1 MTGTVLE
8 DPQWSLE
15 RRASSGH
22 LVWRKDT
29 PSSKVRFR
37 FDVEVLEFEKDP
49 AEDFIDDTNDDF
61 SVTNISSTVAICV
74 TCMAAAAVSVL
85 LPWYLMHSTT

>member
-49 AEDFIDDTNDDF
+49 SEDLIEETTEDFDV
-61 SVTNISSTVAICV
+61 SNISSTLAICV

-85 LPWYLMHSTT
+85 LPWYLMHSA